1 MAEKS
6 KHEQRRSKSMAA
18 LGVVFEQQTAEWN
31 LRPQLLLGH
40 EGSVGPLGCLLSGNR
55 TLSEV

>member
-18 LGVVFEQQTAEWN
+18 LGVVFEQQTAEGITLVALHLYRSN
-31 LRPQLLLGH
+31 VIETSLL
-40 EGSVGPLGCLLSGNR
+40 
-55 TLSEV
+55 